1 MFSIRLHRARKAA
14 GLSLRAL
21 GELVSI
27 SHAAIKKYEDGIAMP
42 SSDIL
47 IGLSRA
53 LKVRTEYFFRP
64 EPVALEG
71 IEYRKRSSLPKKR
84 LDAITHEIID
94 QIERR
99 IELEN
104 LFPQPPVKAFAAV
117 DGLDTSI
124 AAMDQIEEIAEGVR
138 AAWALGF
145 DPIPDLIDVL
155 ETNGIRVFM
164 IEADSENKFDGLAAR
179 VNGMPIVVVGRHWPG
194 DRQRFTLAHELG
206 HLMLEGR
213 LPDDVDEEMACNRF
227 AGAFLFPR
235 ASVLQELGK
244 HRNAIELK
252 ELGLL
257 KEEFGLSM
265 AGILYRA
272 RDLGII
278 SPAYRDEQTKL
289 FRFKGWYRKEPG
301 GDYPTE
307 KAHIFE
313 QLVFHALA
321 EEYIGESKAAE
332 LMNMSLQQ
340 FRQVRNM
347 ERSTESIEELACA
360 AINQ

>member
-1 MFSIRLHRARKAA
+1 MFGIRLHRARKAA
-14 GLSLRAL
+14 GLSLRDL
-21 GELVSI
+21 GERVGV

-53 LKVRTEYFFRP
+53 LQVRTEYFFRP
-64 EPVALEG
+64 ETVDLDG

-84 LDAITHEIID
+84 LDTITHEVID

-99 IELEN
+99 VELEN
-104 LFPQPPVKAFAAV
+104 LFPQSPVKAF
-117 DGLDTSI
+117 DTI
-124 AAMDQIEEIAEGVR
+124 EVPDLLITAMNQIEEEADRVR
-138 AAWALGF
+138 EAWELGF

-155 ETNGIRVFM
+155 ETHGIRVFM
-164 IEADSENKFDGLAAR
+164 IDADADIKFDGLAAR
-179 VNGMPIVVVGRHWPG
+179 VAGMPIVVVGRHWPG

-206 HLMLEGR
+206 HLILEGR
-213 LPDDVDEEMACNRF
+213 LGDTLSEEKACNRF

-235 ASVLQELGK
+235 ASALEKLGNP
-244 HRNAIELK
+244 RNAIEFK
-252 ELGLL
+252 ELALL

-272 RDLGII
+272 LDLEII
-278 SPAYRDEQTKL
+278 SPAYRNNLTKL
-289 FRFKGWYRKEPG
+289 FRSKGWHIKEPG
-301 GDYPTE
+301 RGYPAE
-307 KAHIFE
+307 KTHIFE

-332 LMNMSLQQ
+332 LMNMPLQQ
-340 FRQVRNM
+340 FRRVRSM
-347 ERSTESIEELACA
+347 ESSDA
-360 AINQ
+360 AVDQ

>member
-14 GLSLRAL
+14 GLSLR
-21 GELVSI
+21 ELAEHVGI

-47 IGLSRA
+47 LKLARA
-53 LKVRTEYFFRP
+53 LQVRTEYFFRSNSIS
-64 EPVALEG
+64 LDG
-71 IEYRKRSSLPKKR
+71 IEYRKRHSLPKKR

-104 LFPQPPVKAFAAV
+104 LFPHSPIKAFV
-117 DGLDTSI
+117 PVEGLPTSI
-124 AAMDQIEEIAEGVR
+124 NDFGAIEEAAECVR
-138 AAWALGF
+138 KAWDLGF
-145 DPIPDLIDVL
+145 DSIPDLINVL
-155 ETNGIRVFM
+155 ETHGIRVFM
-164 IEADSENKFDGLAAR
+164 IDIDANNKFDGLAAT
-179 VNGMPIVVVGRHWPG
+179 VNDMPIVVVNSHWPG

-206 HLMLEGR
+206 HLMLKNR
-213 LPDDVDEEMACNRF
+213 LDDALNEEWACNRF

-235 ASVLQELGK
+235 TSVQQELGM

-272 RDLGII
+272 QDLGII
-278 SPAYRDEQTKL
+278 SPAYRQNQTKL
-289 FRFKGWYRKEPG
+289 FRIKGWHRKEPG
-301 GDYPTE
+301 NDFPSE
-307 KAHIFE
+307 KAHLFE

-332 LMNMSLQQ
+332 LMNMSLRQ
-340 FRQVRNM
+340 FSQARSM
-347 ERSTESIEELACA
+347 EA
-360 AINQ
+360 